1 MRQKRQESLAEVS
14 GAVEIEVDSLT
25 AIEQGSKRPSEDI
38 LLLLI
43 SYFGI
48 KDEEATS
55 LWETAGYDKRHMHP
69 HAYDDTATGSQ
80 QPGMM
85 VLPIDVRV
93 VYTDMAHVMVNDF
106 GVVMNFLQT
115 AGPNNQPLAVSRVGM
130 SHEHAKSILELLQRT
145 LAEAE
150 QKSLPPPST
159 KKSKDS
165 DIQKSD
171 KQK

>member
-1 MRQKRQESLAEVS
+1 M
-14 GAVEIEVDSLT
+14 EIEVDSLT

-69 HAYDDTATGSQ
+69 HAYDEAVPGAPQ
-80 QPGMM
+80 QPGMIVM
-85 VLPIDVRV
+85 PIDVRV

-150 QKSLPPPST
+150 QKALPPQAPNA

-165 DIQKSD
+165 DIHKSD